1 MNDLM
6 LNYYEYY
13 FYQEMHLSEFS
24 HKMIYYACD
33 IFFVDHILHVWVLS
47 QINKQ
52 IVFWALW
59 FRINSCWT
67 RTDIMTEVEINFF
80 LPKFMSAVFVD
91 LFFYTWKLNLTC
103 LSSKSNLRLTSN
115 INVYVSNNVACI
127 RWYFVKLY
135 SFVILCF

>member
-1 MNDLM
+1 MNIISIKKCI
-6 LNYYEYY
+6 
-13 FYQEMHLSEFS
+13 YQSLATKWFTMHVTF
-24 HKMIYYACD
+24 
-33 IFFVDHILHVWVLS
+33 FFVDHILHVWVLS
-47 QINKQ
+47 HINKQ

-103 LSSKSNLRLTSN
+103 PSSKSNLRLTSN